1 MIRYQWSALRQAQVL
16 RFYEHYVQMTL
27 AMHDLEVYTPP
38 ESPRGVTLLTRP
50 PRGEFVELN
59 LQVVRDFE
67 ALPLPR
73 HFTPRPRLYLAVGL
87 LVDGEEPQSLLIP
100 SGLWTEPGGLAPVCI
115 TLPSG
120 ALELQLH
127 PAHMRSL
134 CARFA
139 MGAMLT
145 QIRHRPAPQA
155 LQAVDG
161 SFWRTALRDS
171 CLFAPEPMVLAQV
184 RNLPPAQQ
192 QLVRL
197 MAGAQLPV
205 TRQDDVRAFMQALDD
220 LMQWDERSARPQA
233 FAGKLLFLL
242 EYLGQDAD
250 WFRTQWLGAPHSAP
264 AGLG

>member
-1 MIRYQWSALRQAQVL
+1 MIRYQWRALRQAQVL
-16 RFYEHYVQMTL
+16 RFYEHYVQMAL
-27 AMHDLEVYTPP
+27 AMHDLEVYSPS
-38 ESPRGVTLLTRP
+38 ESLRGATLLTRP

-67 ALPLPR
+67 PLLL
-73 HFTPRPRLYLAVGL
+73 HITPRPKLYLAVGL

-100 SGLWTEPGGLAPVCI
+100 SGLWTEPGSLAPVFV
-115 TLPSG
+115 TLPNG
-120 ALELQLH
+120 ELLLQLH

-134 CARFA
+134 RARFA
-139 MGAMLT
+139 MGDMLT
-145 QIRHRPAPQA
+145 QIRHRPAQEA

-161 SFWRTALRDS
+161 SFLRATLNDA
-171 CLFAPEPMVLAQV
+171 CLFAPEPMLLAQV

-197 MAGAQLPV
+197 MAGAQLPA
-205 TRQDDVRAFMQALDD
+205 TRQDDVAAFMQALDD
-220 LMQWDERSARPQA
+220 LMHWDERSARPQA

-242 EYLGQDAD
+242 EYLGRDLH
-250 WFRTQWLGAPHSAP
+250 WFRMQWQAAPHSAP

>member
-1 MIRYQWSALRQAQVL
+1 MIRYQWSALRHAQVL
-16 RFYEHYVQMTL
+16 RFYEHYVQMAL

-38 ESPRGVTLLTRP
+38 ESARGATLLTRP

-73 HFTPRPRLYLAVGL
+73 HFTPRPKLYLAVGL

-100 SGLWTEPGGLAPVCI
+100 SGLWAEPGSLAPVCVTEPGG
-115 TLPSG
+115 
-120 ALELQLH
+120 ALRLQLH

-139 MGAMLT
+139 MGSMLT
-145 QIRHRPAPQA
+145 QIRHRPAPET

-161 SFWRTALRDS
+161 NFLRATLRDS
-171 CLFAPEPMVLAQV
+171 CLFAPEPMLLAQV

-205 TRQDDVRAFMQALDD
+205 TRQDDVAEFMQALDE
-220 LMQWDERSARPQA
+220 LMHWDERSTRPQA

-242 EYLGQDAD
+242 EYLGRDAA
-250 WFRTQWLGAPHSAP
+250 WFRTQWLAAPHSAP